1 LRSIPGKK
9 NSIHLEEVPGP
20 LLEQIP
26 DGRGVL
32 VSALRVGVDGTDK
45 EINDAG
51 VSLPS
56 PLSSHRFDELR

>member
-1 LRSIPGKK
+1 
-9 NSIHLEEVPGP
+9 VPRP
-20 LLEQIP
+20 LLELP